1 MQGAFRGLIL
11 MLLAAAVVTASG
23 LWFHS
28 RYTLSWQSPVVLRL
42 QSPIVIAERT
52 ETESRRK
59 PKPINR
65 KRRGLKLPAQFF
77 RNSGGIMSFL
87 EDMAGKEVSSMLANS
102 SNPLASSVM
111 QMINSQ
117 PGGISGLLQ
126 QFHEKGLGS
135 LVTSWVGTG
144 QNLPI
149 SAEQIQHVLGSEQVK
164 ELAAK
169 AGISPD
175 AASSHLAQLL
185 PMLIDKLT
193 PNGQVPQGGNSSLI
207 EEGMGMLKNLGLGKT
222 GTDS

>member
-1 MQGAFRGLIL
+1 
-11 MLLAAAVVTASG
+11 
-23 LWFHS
+23 
-28 RYTLSWQSPVVLRL
+28 
-42 QSPIVIAERT
+42 
-52 ETESRRK
+52 
-59 PKPINR
+59 
-65 KRRGLKLPAQFF
+65 
-77 RNSGGIMSFL
+77 MSFL

-117 PGGISGLLQ
+117 PGGLSGLVQ
-126 QFHEKGLGS
+126 QFHDKGLGG

-149 SAEQIQHVLGSEQVK
+149 SADQLQHVLGSEQVK

-175 AASSHLAQLL
+175 MVTSHLSQLL
-185 PMLIDKLT
+185 PGLIDKMT
-193 PNGQVPQGGNSSLI
+193 PDGQVPQGGSSIL

-222 GTDS
+222 GTE